1 MTRRFESRYAVAMYP
16 TAVNAPIEETNAD
29 ETWWTS
35 VHADNERIAPI
46 KRTVKAAQTPAQPLE
61 AASDSRRA
69 GCAGAWSMP
78 YYNSR
83 IGSPLDYKGPGRAFR
98 NRHGMERIGLIGVG
112 AMGEPMGATLL
123 RKGFAVCVCSHRTR
137 DRVERLVTAGASEAK
152 DPASVAE
159 VSDVVITMVPDS
171 PQVEEALFGPR
182 GAVRGMKRG
191 GRVIDMS
198 TISPVASRDFNA
210 RLSELGISMVDAPVS
225 GGPARAATGEL
236 TIMAGGEKAAFN
248 ACEPILR
255 ALGTP
260 TYVGGPGMGETVKL
274 VNQIIIAT
282 VMIAN
287 VEGLIFAK
295 KAGADISAVRS
306 ILATAT
312 ANNYLLEKWLPQTW
326 FAGKLSGGF
335 ALDLLR
341 KDLNAALD
349 AARQM
354 GLGLPASG
362 LTYQLFTAASGSGHG
377 REDYSAV
384 SALYEDLAGVRVTE
398 GMS

>member
-1 MTRRFESRYAVAMYP
+1 MR
-16 TAVNAPIEETNAD
+16 
-29 ETWWTS
+29 
-35 VHADNERIAPI
+35 
-46 KRTVKAAQTPAQPLE
+46 
-61 AASDSRRA
+61 
-69 GCAGAWSMP
+69 

-83 IGSPLDYKGPGRAFR
+83 NRASLDYKGLGRVVR

-112 AMGEPMGATLL
+112 AMGEPMGSTLL
-123 RKGFAVCVCSHRTR
+123 RAGFPVCACAHRTR
-137 DRVERLVTAGASEAK
+137 DRLERLLAAGASEAK

-159 VSDVVITMVPDS
+159 MSDVVITMVPDS
-171 PQVEEALFGPR
+171 PQVAEALFGPR
-182 GAVRGMKRG
+182 GAVHGLKHG

-210 RLSELGISMVDAPVS
+210 RLAERGIAMVDAPVS

-236 TIMAGGEKAAFN
+236 TIMAGGERAAFDAN
-248 ACEPILR
+248 ESVLR

-274 VNQIIIAT
+274 VNQIIIAS

-295 KAGADISAVRS
+295 KAGADIAAVRT
-306 ILATAT
+306 ILGTAT

-335 ALDLLR
+335 AMDLLR

-354 GLGLPASG
+354 GLALPASG
-362 LTYQLFTAASGSGHG
+362 LTAQLFTAASGSGHG

-398 GMS
+398 GIS